1 MDNQNQEEL
10 CYFADNVGNNSNRYA
25 AYNLG
30 DLKREEEV
38 LLNLYTKVSFLDY
51 LSSNLFIYAL
61 PADLASITSVHNIL
75 GAEKLGFLPVISSE
89 YYVSS

>member
-10 CYFADNVGNNSNRYA
+10 CYFDDNVGNNSNRYA

-38 LLNLYTKVSFLDY
+38 LLNLYTKVSFLTIYPVDY
-51 LSSNLFIYAL
+51 PSTHCQL
-61 PADLASITSVHNIL
+61 T
-75 GAEKLGFLPVISSE
+75 
-89 YYVSS
+89 